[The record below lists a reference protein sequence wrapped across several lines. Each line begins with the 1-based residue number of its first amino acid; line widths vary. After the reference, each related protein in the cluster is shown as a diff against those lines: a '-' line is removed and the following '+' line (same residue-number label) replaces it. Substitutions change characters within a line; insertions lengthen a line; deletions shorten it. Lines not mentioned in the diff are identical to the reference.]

1 MGGYLLVN
9 LMAFLRPLVSVGMC
23 GVLGGL
29 PNMRFMGWGIFFSP
43 VVARSRDWSCVC
55 VGRGE
60 MNEGHED
67 TRKIFTGWELDIAKC
82 EVLE

>member
-60 MNEGHED
+60 MNEGHRRYSQD
-67 TRKIFTGWELDIAKC
+67 FHRVGVRHCKM
-82 EVLE
+82 